1 MKTFLAKISQNDAA
15 EDGFDLPPKDEELNA
30 KINQYL
36 PEELREQC
44 TVGSF
49 NNCCLVLVL
58 RNPEWALQLR
68 YSLPELRDTLRR
80 DAGLHQLA
88 SIKITVL

>member
-1 MKTFLAKISQNDAA
+1 MRHITRCLNSKLTTICQQAIKL
-15 EDGFDLPPKDEELNA
+15 EELNA

-49 NNCCLVLVL
+49 NNCCLVLVIS
-58 RNPEWALQLR
+58 NPEWALQLR

-88 SIKITVL
+88 SIKIRVL

>member
-1 MKTFLAKISQNDAA
+1 MRHITRCLNSKLTAICQQAIKL
-15 EDGFDLPPKDEELNA
+15 EELNA